1 MSSYKGNESSI
12 KLLQICDK
20 RYTTAGITKGTQQQ
34 VSNMTLEERL
44 FLHYMERIE
53 EQQRALVDAYKELSQ
68 LEEDYRAHQNKVN
81 KHYKNTKDF
90 KFAKENITNQM
101 LSKTRATLG
110 SASRVLG
117 LLAHFDIVVDKDG
130 LMHIIPKN
138 EAAERMMKR
147 YEALYMERELSR

>member
-1 MSSYKGNESSI
+1 
-12 KLLQICDK
+12 
-20 RYTTAGITKGTQQQ
+20 
-34 VSNMTLEERL
+34 MTLEERL